1 MKLFSLQLIFVLIC
15 SFSIN
20 AQNNACDYSVS
31 GQVLDVET
39 KVPIAYAVVRVEGT
53 EKFTTSD
60 FDGNFKIEGLCSDSN
75 ILIISCL
82 GYADS
87 TTQDHEHDADIHFYL
102 KQAVTGLDEVTIKAQ
117 KIKEKG
123 TETIAQVDVGKVV
136 LKENVT
142 QSLAAALSKIQG
154 VTFNSTGANVQLPV
168 IHGLS
173 GSRILILNNGLRQG
187 FQNWGRDHAPEID
200 LNSAN
205 NVTVIKGASGVRF
218 GPEALGGVII
228 VEPNPLLL
236 NQPLYGSIGSS
247 FQTNGNG
254 YNTNFEIGKG
264 SDKWSYYANGNYV
277 RIGDRRASDYNLTN
291 TGKEEIAFG
300 LGTLYHQEN
309 WDFKVNYSFVDQDL
323 GLLRAAF
330 VESADAFIEAINATV
345 PVPADP
351 FSYDITDP
359 NQKVQHHL
367 AKAEVNWRYS
377 PEGKLTFIAGAQLN
391 KRDEFDVRRNAD
403 LPIIDLDLVTYDYK
417 LEWKH
422 PEFNGLNGLLGIQ
435 YFTQNS
441 DNNPGTLTTPFIP
454 NYNTERLSAFAAES
468 KKFGENTIEAGLR
481 LDFESNN
488 VRGRELNQDIFR
500 DTYDFNNLTASIGYS
515 RKFSDNTTFR
525 TNLGTALRTPN
536 VAELFSFGQ
545 NGYRITY
552 GLLRF
557 TDTAENG
564 FDTSEVINLD
574 DSEVETEVGY
584 KLINELQINGE
595 KSTHNFTT
603 YFNYIDNY
611 VFQRPLGVIGTFRG
625 PTPAFFYNQADAVFI
640 GLDYDWKKDFTPEF
654 SGTFGFSFLY
664 SRNVKDSE
672 TLINQPP
679 IATNI
684 ELQWNQGKFWKFES
698 SKFTLKPSYTFKQFQ
713 APRTIS
719 PENLVDGSTL
729 ITTDSEIFD
738 FIDAPDGYFLVDL
751 SWNFK
756 FKKLSGGITAQNL
769 LNTSYRNNL
778 NDLRYFA
785 DDLGRNILFK
795 LNYKF

>member
-1 MKLFSLQLIFVLIC
+1 MKSLTLLLFFVFIW

-20 AQNNACDYSVS
+20 AQKNSCDYSVS
-31 GQVLDVET
+31 GQVLDDET
-39 KVPIAYAVVRVEGT
+39 KEPIPYAVIKIEGT
-53 EKFTTSD
+53 EKYASSD
-60 FDGNFKIEGLCSDSN
+60 FDGNFKIEGLCSDRN
-75 ILIISCL
+75 ILVISCL
-82 GYADS
+82 GYSDS
-87 TTQDHEHDADIHFYL
+87 TTQDHEHDSDIHFYL
-102 KQAVTGLDEVTIKAQ
+102 KEEVTGLDEVTIKAQ
-117 KIKEKG
+117 RIKEKG
-123 TETIAQVDVGKVV
+123 TETIAQVNVGKVV
-136 LKENVT
+136 LKNNVT
-142 QSLAAALSKIQG
+142 QSLAAALSEIQG
-154 VTFNSTGANVQLPV
+154 VTFNATGANVQLPV

-264 SDKWSYYANGNYV
+264 SDKWSYYANGNYT

-300 LGTLYHQEN
+300 LGTLYHQED
-309 WDFKVNYSFVDQDL
+309 WDFKVNYSFVDQNL

-330 VESADAFIEAINATV
+330 VESADAFTQAINATV
-345 PVPADP
+345 PVPNDP
-351 FSYDITDP
+351 FSFDITDP

-367 AKAEVNWRYS
+367 GKAEVNWRYS
-377 PEGKLTFIAGAQLN
+377 HEGKLTFIAGAQLN
-391 KRDEFDVRRNAD
+391 QRKEFDVRRNAA

-454 NYNTERLSAFAAES
+454 NYNTERLSAFAVES

-557 TDTAENG
+557 TDTEENG

-574 DSEVETEVGY
+574 DSTVETEVGY

-603 YFNYIDNY
+603 YLNYIDNY

-640 GLDYDWKKDFTPEF
+640 GLDYNWKKDFTPAF
-654 SGTFGFSFLY
+654 SSTFGFSLLW
-664 SRNVKDSE
+664 SRNVKDNE

-698 SKFTLKPSYTFKQFQ
+698 SQFTLKPSYTFKQFQ

-719 PENLVDGSTL
+719 PENLVDGSTV

-738 FIDAPDGYFLVDL
+738 FIDAPDGYFLIDL
-751 SWNFK
+751 SWSFEI
-756 FKKLSGGITAQNL
+756 KKLSGGITAQNL
-769 LNTSYRNNL
+769 LNTSYRNYL
-778 NDLRYFA
+778 NDLRFFA